1 MKIDRRGAMALGMA
15 GLVAGGGAAAQGSG
29 GGRPADPGETVHL
42 WPNGAP
48 GGERVTVTPKVTE
61 RSTSPDF
68 RDRAA
73 THTRDPR
80 LMVYRPARPNGAA
93 MLLIPGGG
101 YRYSVLDKEGTEIAL
116 PFSKAGITCFV
127 LLYRL
132 PADKWAGGPDTPL
145 QDAQRALRIIRARG
159 VEFGID
165 PNRIGVLG
173 ASAGGHLAA
182 SLSTGADRTVYSPVD
197 RLDTVSA
204 RPDFALLL
212 YPVVSLSEP
221 FVHAGSRKELLGG
234 APTAEQIA
242 AYSPNLQVRANTP
255 PTFLVH
261 AYDDGAVPIE
271 NSFLYSEALRS
282 AKVPVETHYFEE
294 GGHGF
299 GIRQTKGLPAASWP
313 TLFLNWAGRRG
324 YLGPSASI
332 KTD

>member
-15 GLVAGGGAAAQGSG
+15 GLAAARAAKGQPGSS
-29 GGRPADPGETVHL
+29 GRPADPAETIHL

-48 GGERVTVTPKVTE
+48 GGERVRVTAKVTE
-61 RSTSPDF
+61 RSTSPEF
-68 RDRAA
+68 HDRSAA
-73 THTRDPR
+73 HTRDPR
-80 LMVYRPARPNGAA
+80 MMVYRPAKPNGAA

-116 PFSKAGITCFV
+116 PFSQAGITCFV

-132 PADKWAGGPDTPL
+132 PADGWAAGPDAPL
-145 QDAQRALRIIRARG
+145 QDAQRALRIIRSRAA
-159 VEFGID
+159 EFGVD
-165 PNRIGVLG
+165 PKRVGVLG

-182 SLSTGADRTVYSPVD
+182 SLSTGADRNVYAPVD
-197 RLDTVSA
+197 RLDTVPA

-212 YPVVSLSEP
+212 YPVISLSEP
-221 FVHAGSRKELLGG
+221 FVHAGSRKELLGV
-234 APTAEQIA
+234 ASAAEQIR